1 MARKLE
7 FCQIDVSVRSALA
20 AELLPNE
27 RKGLYFYTFSDGTA
41 YVGKSVDLLRRHA
54 EHLDEYKHREDFKGV
69 VLERAY
75 FLPLAAD
82 TDDKELD
89 CLETEAIRQ
98 AEAAGY
104 RLKNIQK
111 VNLPGG
117 TGDTVFVLAE
127 GVTRRLP
134 WNRADRSDE
143 LAPAVLGE
151 PTTAQRRRYERFM
164 ARPWAEPLLDL
175 AACYLHESTAETA
188 NTAGIYWTANAYPAR
203 NDKPVLCVTCGL
215 LETLVVYEY
224 DDDVCGYLNFK
235 RPENDGRLTP
245 ILVWKRADYGYRA
258 AEGVVTCEFNGLE
271 ELGSWFE
278 DDRVLNWSYRLNIE
292 LFRRCKNPMGGKG
305 NPLLMGELIER
316 MKRP

>member
-7 FCQIDVSVRSALA
+7 FRQIDVSVRSALA
-20 AELLPNE
+20 AELFPSE

-69 VLERAY
+69 TLERAY

-82 TDDKELD
+82 TGEKELD

-134 WNRADRSDE
+134 WNRAERSDE

-151 PTTAQRRRYERFM
+151 PTTAQRKRYEQFWRVPGRNHCLTLRPVIFM
-164 ARPWAEPLLDL
+164 RAQPRPRTPPVSTGRRMRIRL
-175 AACYLHESTAETA
+175 AMISLCSALR
-188 NTAGIYWTANAYPAR
+188 AG
-203 NDKPVLCVTCGL
+203 C
-215 LETLVVYEY
+215 
-224 DDDVCGYLNFK
+224 
-235 RPENDGRLTP
+235 
-245 ILVWKRADYGYRA
+245 
-258 AEGVVTCEFNGLE
+258 
-271 ELGSWFE
+271 S
-278 DDRVLNWSYRLNIE
+278 
-292 LFRRCKNPMGGKG
+292 RRS
-305 NPLLMGELIER
+305 
-316 MKRP
+316 